1 MARADASSDYK
12 ESPLAADPA
21 ASGRRGLQTLPDASG
36 PALRAFV
43 ANVLAAGAIIHTDGW
58 RSQRGEES
66 MEKYGADPTR
76 GGTARA

>member
-1 MARADASSDYK
+1 VQVEVRGSG
-12 ESPLAADPA
+12 
-21 ASGRRGLQTLPDASG
+21 SGRLRLQTLPDASG

-43 ANVLAAGAIIHTDGW
+43 ANVVAAGAIIHTDGW